1 MQHRK
6 RTLSVSVAQVGMAT
20 TSNPPTNLVH
30 DMNLDLLENL
40 KLKQARP
47 TNANGNS
54 NEETKNTGGLAKHLA
69 QEIKKIETLIRPKK
83 NL

>member
-1 MQHRK
+1 
-6 RTLSVSVAQVGMAT
+6 MAT
-20 TSNPPTNLVH
+20 ASNPSANVIH

-40 KLKQARP
+40 KLNQARP

-54 NEETKNTGGLAKHLA
+54 NEEMKNTGGLAKHLA
-69 QEIKKIETLIRPKK
+69 QEIKQIETLIRPKK